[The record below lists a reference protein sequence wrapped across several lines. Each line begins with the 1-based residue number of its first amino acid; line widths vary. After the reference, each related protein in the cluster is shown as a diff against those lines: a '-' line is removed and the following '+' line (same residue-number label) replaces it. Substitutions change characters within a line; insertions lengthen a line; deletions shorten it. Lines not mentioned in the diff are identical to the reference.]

1 MFHLLSEGL
10 RQAVHFEADPPPE
23 VSVIRFAA
31 LAALTL
37 GLTLFTGCGEEDPKD
52 DTDTSADTDTD
63 TDADTDTDTDTDA
76 DADTDTDADTDVA
89 TVAVP
94 KADLSTT
101 EVHYDYEGE
110 TATIRY
116 FAVLDAASEPHVAFD
131 ACDACYPADKGYS
144 QDGDL
149 MVCNNCGNSY
159 AIDELGDQAGSGG
172 CWPGYLPFTETDT
185 DLLILVSDL
194 EAGSY
199 YFE

>member
-1 MFHLLSEGL
+1 MADGSFSATL
-10 RQAVHFEADPPPE
+10 RDQSTLE
-23 VSVIRFAA
+23 VSVFRLVA
-31 LAALTL
+31 LASLTL
-37 GLTLFTGCGEEDPKD
+37 GLTLLTACGEEEPKD
-52 DTDTSADTDTD
+52 DTDSVADTDTD
-63 TDADTDTDTDTDA
+63 TDADTDTDTDA
-76 DADTDTDADTDVA
+76 DTDADTDLA
-89 TVAVP
+89 TVGVP

-101 EVHYDYEGE
+101 AVHYEYDGE

-131 ACDACYPADKGYS
+131 ACDACFPADKGYS

-185 DLLILVSDL
+185 ELLIQVSDL

>member
-1 MFHLLSEGL
+1 ML
-10 RQAVHFEADPPPE
+10 R
-23 VSVIRFAA
+23 
-31 LAALTL
+31 LASLPLMIL
-37 GLTLFTGCGEEDPKD
+37 GLGLLVGCGEDSKD
-52 DTDTSADTDTD
+52 DSGDPADTDTD
-63 TDADTDTDTDTDA
+63 TDADTDTDS
-76 DADTDTDADTDVA
+76 DTDADTDAQTVSVA
-89 TVAVP
+89 L
-94 KADLSTT
+94 ADLSTT
-101 EVHYDYEGE
+101 VTHYDYVGE

-131 ACDACYPADKGYS
+131 ACDSCYPADKGYS
-144 QDGDL
+144 QDGDN

-159 AIDELGDQAGSGG
+159 AIDELGAQNGGGG